1 VPRKLKRHAKHWAAK
16 GLTSGEEHSKTLK
29 SFRPS
34 SRGPSFFAN
43 TLPADPQARAQL
55 VKQFS
60 AAAAD
65 TFRDPPFDPVTHAA
79 VENFFRRCGA
89 AKDPRAVMRRAAGG
103 EQRFG
108 DAQSAV
114 ATPGAWRPG
123 GSDLAAEPASS
134 HLGSPTA
141 GLFEKN

>member
-1 VPRKLKRHAKHWAAK
+1 MPRKLKRHAKHWAAK

-65 TFRDPPFDPVTHAA
+65 TFRDPQFDPVTHAA
-79 VENFFRRCGA
+79 VENFF
-89 AKDPRAVMRRAAGG
+89 PAVRGGKGPPSCDETSGWRGTEVRRRAIRGG
-103 EQRFG
+103 HPWRVAPRGLRLGRRARKQPPGLPHRW
-108 DAQSAV
+108 AV
-114 ATPGAWRPG
+114 
-123 GSDLAAEPASS
+123 
-134 HLGSPTA
+134 
-141 GLFEKN
+141 